1 MISKFFIERP
11 IFAWVIAIGIMLAGI
26 FAINNLAIAQYPDV
40 APPSVRISTSYTGA
54 SAETVE
60 NSVTQILEQ
69 QLTGLDGLMYFSS
82 TSTSDGSASIT
93 ATFEKG
99 TDPDT
104 AQVQVQNKV
113 QQALARMPEAV
124 QTQGLT
130 VTKSNSD
137 FLMVV
142 ALYDETDQS
151 TPTEISD
158 FLVRNYQD
166 TLARVQGVGSSSVFG
181 SEFAMRVWLDPNKLA
196 SFNLMP
202 SDIDAAISSQNV
214 EVSAGEIGALP
225 ALESQRLTA
234 TVTAKSKL
242 ETPEQFENIIVKSA
256 TDGSVI
262 LLKDVAR
269 VEMGQENYGV
279 SARLNGHPGAGIAIN
294 LAAGADALE
303 TGVAVKAKIA
313 ELADDLP
320 DGYKIA
326 YPRDSTEFIKV
337 SVEEVAETLIVAI
350 LLVIVVMYI
359 FLQNWRAT
367 LIPAVAVPVVLLGTF
382 GCLALFGY
390 SINTLTM
397 FGMVLAIGLLVD
409 DAIVVVE
416 NVERVMREEN
426 LDPKAA
432 TIKSME
438 EIGSALIGIAV
449 VVSAVLL
456 PMAFFGGSTGVIYR
470 QFSITIVS
478 AMLLSVVMA
487 LILSPAMCATLLKRE
502 TAPSQDAKP
511 DDQKLDIRGSLQ
523 RGFAR
528 FNDTFDAMLK
538 RYVSAASSVIGK
550 RKLHL
555 IVYIVIVGTLSLLF
569 LRLPTSFLPTEDQG
583 QAMLSFQL
591 PAGATANRTEVVRE
605 DIIDYFVNE
614 EKDNLNAFFVIV
626 GTSPNGS
633 GQNAGRAFAS
643 LKDWSER
650 TDASQS
656 ATAIT
661 QRATKNL
668 SSIIDAQIIAMTPSP
683 IQGLGDSSGF
693 QFQLLNNSGMSNDE
707 FEAARDR
714 VIAAANADP
723 VLTEVRAGVLPD
735 SPQLKVDIDDKKV
748 AALGLSETDV
758 TTTLSNAWGGKY
770 VNDFIDRGRVKK
782 VYMQSDAQFRGLPE
796 DISRWH
802 VRSSDGSM
810 TPFSSFSTTR
820 WTEGPSILSR
830 FNGISSYE
838 IQGRAAD
845 GSSSGDAMERLAEIQ
860 QELEPGLGFAWS
872 GLSYEEQQSS
882 GQAPLLYALSM
893 LVVFLCLAALYE
905 SWAIPFAVL
914 MVVPL
919 GLIGSVL
926 AVTLRG
932 LDNNIYFQVGLLTTI
947 GLSAK
952 NAILIVEFAELSVHQ
967 GKGLVASALD
977 AARTRLRPI
986 LMTSL
991 AFIVGVLPLA
1001 VASGAGAQSRIA
1013 IGTAVVGGTL
1023 TATFL
1028 AIFYVPMF
1036 FVIIAALFGH
1046 GKIDEAELEKGE
1058 SE

>member
-40 APPSVRISTSYTGA
+40 APPSVNISATYTGA

-69 QLTGLDGLMYFSS
+69 QLTGLDGLLYFSS

-104 AQVQVQNKV
+104 AQMQVQNKV

-142 ALYDETDQS
+142 ALYDETDQATS
-151 TPTEISD
+151 TEISD

-166 TLARVQGVGSSSVFG
+166 TLARVEGVGSSRVFG

-202 SDIDAAISSQNV
+202 SDIDSAISNQNV
-214 EVSAGEIGALP
+214 EISAGEIGALP
-225 ALESQRLTA
+225 ALDSQRLTA

-269 VEMGQENYGV
+269 VELGEENYGV
-279 SARLNGHPGAGIAIN
+279 SARLNGHPGAGIALN

-303 TGVAVKAKIA
+303 TGIAVKAKIA

-350 LLVIVVMYI
+350 LLVIVVMYL

-382 GCLALFGY
+382 GCLALFGF

-456 PMAFFGGSTGVIYR
+456 PMAFFGGSTGVIYK

-487 LILSPAMCATLLKRE
+487 LVLSPAMCATILKRE
-502 TAPSQDAKP
+502 TQDSQDDKP
-511 DDQKLDIRGSLQ
+511 EVQGFGRQSLLR
-523 RGFAR
+523 RGFTR
-528 FNDTFDAMLK
+528 FNDGFDAISK

-555 IVYIVIVGTLSLLF
+555 LVYIVIAVTLSALF

-605 DIIDYFVNE
+605 EIIDYFMTE
-614 EKDNLNAFFVIV
+614 EKDNLKAFFAIV

-650 TDASQS
+650 TDPSQS

-683 IQGLGDSSGF
+683 IQGLGQSNGF
-693 QFQLLNNSGMSNDE
+693 QFQLLNNSRLSTDE

-714 VIAAANADP
+714 IIEAANADP

-735 SPQLKVDIDDKKV
+735 APQLKVDIDDKKV
-748 AALGLSETDV
+748 AALGLSESDV
-758 TTTLSNAWGGKY
+758 TTTLSDAWGSVY

-782 VYMQSDAQFRGLPE
+782 VYMQGDAQFRGLPE
-796 DISRWH
+796 DLYRWH

-810 TPFSSFSTTR
+810 APFSSFSTTR

-845 GSSSGDAMERLAEIQ
+845 GSSSGKAMERMAELQ
-860 QELEPGLGFAWS
+860 QELEPDLGFAWS

-952 NAILIVEFAELSVHQ
+952 NAILIVEFAEMSVHQ
-967 GKGLVASALD
+967 GKGLVASALS

-986 LMTSL
+986 IMTSL

-1036 FVIIAALFGH
+1036 FVIIAAIFGH
-1046 GKIDEAELEKGE
+1046 GKIDEAELKQGE
-1058 SE
+1058 TE

>member
-40 APPSVRISTSYTGA
+40 APPSVNISATYTGA

-69 QLTGLDGLMYFSS
+69 QLTGLDGLLYFSS

-104 AQVQVQNKV
+104 AQMQVQNKV

-142 ALYDETDQS
+142 ALYDETDQATS
-151 TPTEISD
+151 TEISD

-166 TLARVQGVGSSSVFG
+166 TLARVEGVGSSRVFG

-202 SDIDAAISSQNV
+202 SDIDSAISNQNV
-214 EVSAGEIGALP
+214 EISAGEIGALP
-225 ALESQRLTA
+225 ALDSQRLTA

-269 VEMGQENYGV
+269 VELGEENYGV
-279 SARLNGHPGAGIAIN
+279 SARLNGHPGAGIALN

-303 TGVAVKAKIA
+303 TGIAVKAKIA

-350 LLVIVVMYI
+350 LLVIVVMYL

-382 GCLALFGY
+382 GCLALFGF

-456 PMAFFGGSTGVIYR
+456 PMAFFGGSTGVIYK

-487 LILSPAMCATLLKRE
+487 LVLSPAMCATILKRE
-502 TAPSQDAKP
+502 TQDSQDDKP
-511 DDQKLDIRGSLQ
+511 EVQGSGRQSLLR
-523 RGFAR
+523 RGFTR
-528 FNDTFDAMLK
+528 FNDGFDAISK

-555 IVYIVIVGTLSLLF
+555 LVYIVIAVTLSALF

-605 DIIDYFVNE
+605 EIIDYFMTE
-614 EKDNLNAFFVIV
+614 EKDNLKAFFAIV

-650 TDASQS
+650 TDPSQS

-683 IQGLGDSSGF
+683 IQGLGQSNGF
-693 QFQLLNNSGMSNDE
+693 QFQLLNNSRLSTDE

-714 VIAAANADP
+714 IIEAANADP

-735 SPQLKVDIDDKKV
+735 APQLKVDIDDKKV
-748 AALGLSETDV
+748 AALGLSESDV
-758 TTTLSNAWGGKY
+758 TTTLSDAWGSVY

-782 VYMQSDAQFRGLPE
+782 VYMQGDAQFRGLPE
-796 DISRWH
+796 DLYRWH

-810 TPFSSFSTTR
+810 APFSSFSTTR

-845 GSSSGDAMERLAEIQ
+845 GSSSGKAMERMAELQ
-860 QELEPGLGFAWS
+860 QELEPDLGFAWS

-952 NAILIVEFAELSVHQ
+952 NAILIVEFAEMSVHQ
-967 GKGLVASALD
+967 GKGLVASALS

-986 LMTSL
+986 IMTSL

-1036 FVIIAALFGH
+1036 FVIIAAIFGH
-1046 GKIDEAELEKGE
+1046 GKIDEAELKQGE
-1058 SE
+1058 TE